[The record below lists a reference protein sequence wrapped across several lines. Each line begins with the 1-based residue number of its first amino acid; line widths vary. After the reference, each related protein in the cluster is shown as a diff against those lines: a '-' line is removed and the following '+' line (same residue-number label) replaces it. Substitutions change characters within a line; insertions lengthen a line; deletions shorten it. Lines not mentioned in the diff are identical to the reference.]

1 MNANHDP
8 ESLGMPELL
17 LGGKLPDNEE
27 PPGPIPYCP
36 ANRPSYWLNPE
47 DDTTPTVPAGNP
59 SYQRALQQFSATHSP
74 SVDKGLP
81 VPPILISPPMDST
94 SSRDTIP
101 APKKSPSPKQS
112 ARRFWSRFSRSSDS
126 INPLGPVPGP
136 SSHTCPDDLDG
147 RASPS
152 SKIQHLVC
160 IDPRMHSAESH
171 ALIHHPGLLKG
182 ADFCDAGV
190 DWAPEV
196 PIELP
201 KKG

>member
-1 MNANHDP
+1 MNANHYP

-36 ANRPSYWLNPE
+36 ANRPSYWSGPG

-59 SYQRALQQFSATHSP
+59 SYQQALQQFSATHSP

-81 VPPILISPPMDST
+81 VPPIRISPPMDT
-94 SSRDTIP
+94 T
-101 APKKSPSPKQS
+101 KSPPPKQPT
-112 ARRFWSRFSRSSDS
+112 RRFWSRFSRSSDS
-126 INPLGPVPGP
+126 INQPDPVPEQN
-136 SSHTCPDDLDG
+136 SHTCTDNPDG
-147 RASPS
+147 SAKPS
-152 SKIQHLVC
+152 NKIKHLVC

-171 ALIHHPGLLKG
+171 ALLHHPGLLKG
-182 ADFCDAGV
+182 AEFRDSGV

-201 KKG
+201 TKG